1 MKKKKAVEMLL
12 LTFAG
17 EHITVY
23 LKDKIKKV
31 IETSKGLEE
40 ITHPM
45 AVEGYVIDIDDHWI
59 YMSEREDGDI
69 SSCIRKLNVALIELT
84 KMSSK
89 HDDILE
95 AFPVP
100 TDKNQIC

>member
-1 MKKKKAVEMLL
+1 MKKKKVVETLL
-12 LTFAG
+12 LAFAG

-23 LKDKIKKV
+23 LKDKVKKV
-31 IETSKGLEE
+31 METSKGLQE

-45 AVEGYVIDIDDHWI
+45 AVEGFVVDIDDHWI
-59 YMSEREDGDI
+59 YMSEREDGNI

-84 KMSSK
+84 KTSSK
-89 HDDILE
+89 YEDVLDS
-95 AFPVP
+95 FPVP

>member
-1 MKKKKAVEMLL
+1 MKKKKESL
-12 LTFAG
+12 LTIFTG
-17 EHITVY
+17 KHITVY

-31 IETSKGLEE
+31 LENSKGIEE
-40 ITHPM
+40 INHPM
-45 AVEGYVIDIDDHWI
+45 AVEGFVVDIDDHWI

-89 HDDILE
+89 YEDVLD